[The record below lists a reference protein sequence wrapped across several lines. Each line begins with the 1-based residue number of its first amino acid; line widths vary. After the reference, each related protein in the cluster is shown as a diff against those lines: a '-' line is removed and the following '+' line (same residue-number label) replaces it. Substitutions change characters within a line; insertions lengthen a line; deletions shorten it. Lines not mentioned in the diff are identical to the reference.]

1 VKKFLQNTRWAVL
14 WGLFLFVLHVL
25 PGSVF
30 PKLPTYLDLLR
41 PDKLVHLAMFG
52 IFAFLMIRGFQKE
65 GNPGILLKHPVL
77 AAIIF
82 ALLFG
87 AAMELVQNYLI
98 PNRTGDVYDLI
109 ADLAGSLA
117 GWGLWSLYQK
127 FRK

>member
-14 WGLFLFVLHVL
+14 WGLFLFVLHIL

-30 PKLPTYLDLLR
+30 PKLPTYLDLLK
-41 PDKLVHLAMFG
+41 PDKIVHVVMFG
-52 IFAFLMIRGFQKE
+52 IFTFLMIVGFRKD
-65 GNPGILLKHPVL
+65 GNPMLLLKNPV
-77 AAIIF
+77 AMAILS

-87 AAMELVQNYLI
+87 IAMELVQNYFI
-98 PNRTGDVYDLI
+98 PNRIGDVYDWI
-109 ADLAGSLA
+109 ADLVGSLA